1 MNKFV
6 IMFIIAAVLAAC
18 RPSPTQPPLSQAP
31 LVGAKIGGPFTLIDQ
46 DGKAYSY
53 EQDDGKFRIVYFGY
67 TSCPDICTPD
77 MQQLMAGLT
86 QYENTHPELGKTVQP
101 LFITVDPKRDTPAI
115 LKQFVSAFHPRL
127 VGLSG
132 TEAQVAAAAKA
143 FAVYF
148 QKVEGS
154 VPDAYL
160 MSHSQTPYL
169 MGPDG
174 KPLAL
179 MPVDTPNTDANEGA
193 PKLVA
198 DELAKWVR

>member
-18 RPSPTQPPLSQAP
+18 SPSPTQPPLSQAP

-86 QYENTHPELGKTVQP
+86 QFENTHPELGKTVQP

>member
-18 RPSPTQPPLSQAP
+18 SPSPTQPPLSQAP

-86 QYENTHPELGKTVQP
+86 QFENTHPELGKTVQP

-132 TEAQVAAAAKA
+132 TEAQVAAAACHR
-143 FAVYF
+143 VPSDRVSGY
-148 QKVEGS
+148 GS
-154 VPDAYL
+154 
-160 MSHSQTPYL
+160 
-169 MGPDG
+169 
-174 KPLAL
+174 
-179 MPVDTPNTDANEGA
+179 
-193 PKLVA
+193 
-198 DELAKWVR
+198 

>member
-18 RPSPTQPPLSQAP
+18 SPSPTQPPLSQAP

>member
-18 RPSPTQPPLSQAP
+18 SPSPTQPPLSQAP

-46 DGKAYSY
+46 DSKAYSY

>member
-6 IMFIIAAVLAAC
+6 IMFIIAAALAAC
-18 RPSPTQPPLSQAP
+18 SPSPTQPPLSQAP

-53 EQDDGKFRIVYFGY
+53 EQDGGKFRIVYFGY

-86 QYENTHPELGKTVQP
+86 QFENTHPELGKKVQP

-154 VPDAYL
+154 APDAYL

-169 MGPDG
+169 MGTDG

-198 DELAKWVR
+198 EELAKWVR